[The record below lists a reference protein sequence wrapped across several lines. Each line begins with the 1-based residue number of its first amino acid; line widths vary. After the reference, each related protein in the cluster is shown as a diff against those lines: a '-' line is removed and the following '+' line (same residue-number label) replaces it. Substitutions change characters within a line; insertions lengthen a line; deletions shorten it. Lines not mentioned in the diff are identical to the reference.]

1 MNPLL
6 RLRALGFTLALVVF
20 ALDRAIKWYVSGPL
34 QLQYVR
40 VIDLFPFFALRWTEN
55 FGISLGLFTATSSEM
70 KLGLLAL
77 TGAIALGVAIW
88 MWRERAWG
96 DVAGLALVLGGALG
110 NIVDRS
116 IFGYVVDYADL
127 HFGEW
132 RPFLIFNLADAA
144 ITMGVLILLARSLL
158 SREKPSEAAVAPEVP
173 VPENV

>member
-6 RLRALGFTLALVVF
+6 RLRAYGFSLAFLVF

-40 VIDLFPFFALRWTEN
+40 VIDLLPFFSLRWTEN
-55 FGISLGLFTATSSEM
+55 YGISLGLFTATSSEM
-70 KLGLLAL
+70 RLGLLAL

-96 DVAGLALVLGGALG
+96 DVVGLAFVLGGALG

-116 IFGYVVDYADL
+116 SRGYVVDYADL

-144 ITMGVLILLARSLL
+144 ITLGVLILLARSLL
-158 SREKPSEAAVAPEVP
+158 SREKPSEAAPAPEIP
-173 VPENV
+173 ATENV